1 MGKLVFH
8 TGSGSRPNSG
18 RQANKKI
25 KTTNKN
31 WTGHWTT
38 SSLKKRKRSTCLQE
52 GGLGLRLAPSADNTI
67 MEIRGPC
74 RIILQFSA
82 MAHCKTA
89 KKNNKKNNKDTK
101 IKTNRNKS
109 KKKTV
114 V

>member
-25 KTTNKN
+25 KTTNKK

-67 MEIRGPC
+67 MEIRGHLGHGVCLFRPSC
-74 RIILQFSA
+74 RIFLETGSDPAQRHHSWCIA
-82 MAHCKTA
+82 
-89 KKNNKKNNKDTK
+89 
-101 IKTNRNKS
+101 
-109 KKKTV
+109 
-114 V
+114 